1 MLVHMHCFKLFA
13 GQGAGRTDGRRKRR
27 IYGPPFKEYT
37 QVEDKCT
44 LVWQTQWNTP
54 FKQM

>member
-1 MLVHMHCFKLFA
+1 MHCFKLFA

-37 QVEDKCT
+37 CT